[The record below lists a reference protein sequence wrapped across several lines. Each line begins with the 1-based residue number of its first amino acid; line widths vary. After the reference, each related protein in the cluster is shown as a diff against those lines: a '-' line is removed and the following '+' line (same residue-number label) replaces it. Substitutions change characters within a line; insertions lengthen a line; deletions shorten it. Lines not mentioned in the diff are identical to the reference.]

1 MVPITGLVAIG
12 RTGRSPNASYFL
24 MSGETEK
31 FNHALSSD
39 FNTGAGFDDMYRMN
53 DDGFNN
59 RFESGFDNRGISD
72 GFDNDGFFVGG
83 AAGKRTFKL
92 ANQHDKT

>member
-1 MVPITGLVAIG
+1 
-12 RTGRSPNASYFL
+12 
-24 MSGETEK
+24 
-31 FNHALSSD
+31 
-39 FNTGAGFDDMYRMN
+39 MYRMN

-59 RFESGFDNRGISD
+59 RFESGFDNRDFND

-92 ANQHDKT
+92 ANQYDKT